1 MILTATAQGRYRIAP
16 GDLLD
21 GRRYGLLAPFR
32 GHGGK
37 RPPPIVTAREDDV
50 AKVPTLRKA
59 TRVSLGDGFYATAK
73 INGTL
78 HAWWCSGDTVAALA
92 TVNPDDGIPS
102 FCVLLAA
109 STLPHIPLAPPG
121 AWRAVEVSRRFE
133 KHDDAAA
140 IAPLGNPNQG
150 SLF

>member
-1 MILTATAQGRYRIAP
+1 MILTATPDRYRIAP
-16 GDLLD
+16 GDTFD

-37 RPPPIVTAREDDV
+37 RPPPIVVARAEDI
-50 AKVPTLRKA
+50 AKTPVLRKA
-59 TRVSLGDGFYATAK
+59 TPIRLGDGFYATAK
-73 INGTL
+73 INNTI
-78 HAWWCSGDTVAALA
+78 HAWWCSGDAVSALA

-102 FCVLLAA
+102 FCIVVAP
-109 STLPHIPLAPPG
+109 STLPHIALAPPG
-121 AWRAVEVSRRFE
+121 RWRAVEVSRRFE
-133 KHDDAAA
+133 HHDDAAC